1 MDLTRDEEFLLF
13 DKAVQMIIDSN
24 VLMIGEA
31 FERLLKLIAYN
42 QDLRTCVS
50 ECYKTINYE
59 KTLAKYITQKDGKI
73 ITVLPGT
80 KKGIVGFVTKL
91 ILEYV
96 DTTQSIEKVLEQLY
110 PDLNNKLAYE
120 EYCKDVFTPYRLA
133 MREVFLYHENV
144 DQTESDDELPTTIS
158 TAAAEE
164 VYAIAREM
172 RSELDGDNRLKASL
186 RSELC
191 EILDSFC
198 GILESDN
205 PKQLRSYWLG
215 VKLSF
220 SASKKSTANI
230 EKIEEI
236 LNRYSLI

>member
-1 MDLTRDEEFLLF
+1 MELTRDEEFFLF
-13 DKAVQMIIDSN
+13 DRAVQLIIDSN

-31 FERLLKLIAYN
+31 FEKLLKLIAYN
-42 QDLRTCVS
+42 HDLRTCVS
-50 ECYKTINYE
+50 DCYKTINYE
-59 KTLAKYITQKDGKI
+59 KALAKYIVQKDGKFI
-73 ITVLPGT
+73 SVLPTT

-96 DTTQSIEKVLEQLY
+96 DTTQSIERVLEQLY

-120 EYCKDVFTPYRLA
+120 EYCKDTFTPYRLA

-144 DQTESDDELPTTIS
+144 DQEESDDELPTSIS

-164 VYAIAREM
+164 VYSIARAM
-172 RSELDGDNRLKASL
+172 RSDLDGDNRLNQTL

-198 GILESDN
+198 GVLENDN
-205 PKQLRSYWLG
+205 PKQLRSYWLA

-220 SASKKSTANI
+220 GASKKSSTNI
-230 EKIEEI
+230 DKIEEI